1 MKLDRGVHE
10 KDRLITIYEFPDGAI
25 LFMTNLDQASSV
37 RQAMLPKHISL
48 GYQCRRQLFG
58 AQRTG
63 SIAVLQLLYTEATAA
78 ERLFPQEKTTLHD
91 LKRATSIGELH

>member
-1 MKLDRGVHE
+1 MC
-10 KDRLITIYEFPDGAI
+10 P
-25 LFMTNLDQASSV
+25 S
-37 RQAMLPKHISL
+37 ISL
-48 GYQCRRQLFG
+48 LIINAAANFG

-78 ERLFPQEKTTLHD
+78 ERLFPQEKDTLHD